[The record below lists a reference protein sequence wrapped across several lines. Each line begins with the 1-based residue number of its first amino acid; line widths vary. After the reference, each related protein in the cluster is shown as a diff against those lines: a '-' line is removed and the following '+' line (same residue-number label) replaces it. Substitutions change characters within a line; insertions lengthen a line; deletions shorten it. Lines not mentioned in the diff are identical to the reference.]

1 MLYWLL
7 KLPARCCL
15 WIYCRCLRINKKE
28 FLRHDG
34 PLIIASNHP
43 NSFLDAIIL
52 STIFKK
58 PVHSL
63 ARGDA
68 FKNKFIAWLLRSIHM
83 LPVYRTSEGVE
94 NLEHNYTTFDACKEI
109 FRKNGVVLI
118 FSEGRCINEWHLRPL
133 KKGTARLVISSWEDG
148 IDLKVLPCG
157 LNYQSFT
164 SFGKNLELLF
174 GNIISKKDI
183 VLSEGY
189 GRSINSFNHKLWNE
203 LEPLVPEI
211 EKSNEQE
218 IKKKFAIPVS
228 SIKKILLAIPAA
240 AGYILHF
247 PLFYP
252 VQKFAYKKG
261 GHIDHYDS
269 LMVGI
274 LFLLY
279 PFYLLLIAIGVSL
292 FTCGYWWLLTF
303 AVLPFCARSFVQVK
317 KQF

>member
-15 WIYCRCLRINKKE
+15 WIYCRRLHINKKD
-28 FLRHDG
+28 LLQYDG

-43 NSFLDAIIL
+43 DSFLDAIIL

-68 FKNKFIAWLLRSIHM
+68 FKNKFAAWLLRSIHM

-109 FRKNGVVLI
+109 FKKNGVVLI

-133 KKGTARLVISSWEDG
+133 KKGTARLAISSWEEG

-164 SFGKNLELLF
+164 SFGKNMELIF
-174 GNIISKKDI
+174 GDIISKEDI
-183 VLSEGY
+183 VLTEGY
-189 GRSINSFNHKLWNE
+189 GKSINAFNNKLRSE
-203 LEPLVPEI
+203 LEPLVIEI
-211 EKSNEQE
+211 DKSNERE
-218 IKKKFAIPVS
+218 IKKRFAVVVS
-228 SIKKILLAIPAA
+228 SLKKISLIIPAA
-240 AGYILHF
+240 AGYILHA
-247 PLFYP
+247 PLYLP
-252 VQKFAYKKG
+252 VRNFAFKKG
-261 GHIDHYDS
+261 GHNDHFDS

-279 PFYLLLIAIGVSL
+279 PFYLLLIAIGISL
-292 FTCGYWWLLTF
+292 LTCGYWWLLTF
-303 AVLPFCARSFVQVK
+303 AALPFCARSFVQVK